1 MWLKFLLGALV
12 ANLTILAFQRK
23 DPNFLEY
30 VITNEEAKDKFSIS
44 DTGLLHTKV
53 PLDRELK
60 DSYDVVI
67 AMGKRGV
74 IRGKEVL
81 RVRVH
86 NLFLALDEIQLNN
99 SLIMYF

>member
-1 MWLKFLLGALV
+1 LLFKLLTGALV

-44 DTGLLHTKV
+44 DTGLLHTKI

-81 RVRVH
+81 RVRVQKI
-86 NLFLALDEIQLNN
+86 LLA
-99 SLIMYF
+99 

>member
-1 MWLKFLLGALV
+1 MGQSCYHYFDQLLLVIFSFKKYKIFSFKWPQYYSLAGALV

-53 PLDRELK
+53 TRFNWL
-60 DSYDVVI
+60 SY
-67 AMGKRGV
+67 
-74 IRGKEVL
+74 
-81 RVRVH
+81 
-86 NLFLALDEIQLNN
+86 
-99 SLIMYF
+99 

>member
-1 MWLKFLLGALV
+1 MFFKLLTGALV

-81 RVRVH
+81 RVRVQKI
-86 NLFLALDEIQLNN
+86 LLA
-99 SLIMYF
+99 

>member
-1 MWLKFLLGALV
+1 MPYLILQVIFKLAFARSLLFPGALV

-53 PLDRELK
+53 KKASL
-60 DSYDVVI
+60 S
-67 AMGKRGV
+67 
-74 IRGKEVL
+74 
-81 RVRVH
+81 
-86 NLFLALDEIQLNN
+86 LN
-99 SLIMYF
+99 

>member
-1 MWLKFLLGALV
+1 MLFPGALV

-53 PLDRELK
+53 KKTSLCPDYSNEQLK
-60 DSYDVVI
+60 SKASVT
-67 AMGKRGV
+67 
-74 IRGKEVL
+74 L
-81 RVRVH
+81 
-86 NLFLALDEIQLNN
+86 
-99 SLIMYF
+99 S

>member
-1 MWLKFLLGALV
+1 LFFKLLTGALV

-81 RVRVH
+81 RVRVQKI
-86 NLFLALDEIQLNN
+86 LLA
-99 SLIMYF
+99 